1 MIVEI
6 YSFSRFIVIV
16 SGIAKPGQL
25 VAIMGAS
32 GAGKTTLMNIL
43 THRRPGT
50 LKVTGE
56 VRVNGTNMG
65 RNINRVAGYVQQE
78 ELFIPSMNTRE
89 HLIFHVMYFLDEIYC
104 CLNAKLFQAMLRI
117 PRGVTKEERLKR
129 VEEVLDA
136 VRRLRD

>member
-1 MIVEI
+1 
-6 YSFSRFIVIV
+6 VIV
-16 SGIAKPGQL
+16 DMINNRYIHLVNGIAKPGQL

-50 LKVTGE
+50 LKISGD

-78 ELFIPSMNTRE
+78 ELFVPSMTTRE
-89 HLIFHVMYFLDEIYC
+89 HLYFHVLEMFMMRYEYHCIEYFH
-104 CLNAKLFQAMLRI
+104 AFV
-117 PRGVTKEERLKR
+117 G
-129 VEEVLDA
+129 
-136 VRRLRD
+136 